1 MLSEKEIE
9 ALKNGA
15 YGITR
20 EGYKAKYLGV
30 CEGEDEVFHTWV
42 IYNENGSIKES
53 VDAYDTFVSYY
64 RNHEDRD
71 DIIGLWQD
79 KPEPFDLEKVL
90 NGEPFKV
97 SHEKRFAAKKV
108 ENSLIY
114 YSINEDGELDR
125 IFRDDIPFLQENAF
139 MWKEPEPTK
148 SEYKELPKPTS
159 IHINKTDEYQ
169 VKLRFGSDED
179 YNVWAKHIRKHA
191 DKLFYK
197 V

>member
-30 CEGEDEVFHTWV
+30 REGEDEVFHTWV
-42 IYNENGSIKES
+42 IYNENGSIKEAI
-53 VDAYDTFVSYY
+53 DAYDTFVSYY
-64 RNHEDRD
+64 RNGEDRD

-139 MWKEPEPTK
+139 MWKESEPVK
-148 SEYKELPKPTS
+148 SNADALPKP
-159 IHINKTDEYQ
+159 
-169 VKLRFGSDED
+169 
-179 YNVWAKHIRKHA
+179 IRE
-191 DKLFYK
+191 F
-197 V
+197 